1 MTAPENDP
9 FQAAASDRLNRRF
22 FVGISAAATLCGPAL
37 ALGDPAISEEHVTL
51 TRPDVELP
59 AYAAL
64 PVGAAS
70 DTPGAVVIMH
80 VWGVDESIREAVR
93 RLAEAGF
100 AAIAPDLYGR
110 FGAPSG
116 DGVSDSSVFRPYAKR
131 LDRAQYDGDIRAA
144 AAWLTQ
150 RFAKNKIGILGFCM
164 GGRIAMLAAIDDR
177 DAFSAVCPFYGA
189 FTDVDPHA
197 IRVPLCGSYGA
208 RDTSIPAESVNA
220 FAASLDVP
228 NDIRIYDDAGH
239 AFCDDKRPS
248 YVASAAEDAWKR
260 TISFLK
266 KYLGGAQA

>member
-37 ALGDPAISEEHVTL
+37 ALGDPAISAEQVTL
-51 TRPDVELP
+51 SRPDAELP
-59 AYAAL
+59 AYAAF
-64 PVGAAS
+64 PAGAGS
-70 DTPGAVVIMH
+70 DTPGVVVIMH
-80 VWGVDESIREAVR
+80 VWGVDDSIREVVR

-116 DGVSDSSVFRPYAKR
+116 DGTSDSSVFRPYAKR
-131 LDRAQYDGDIRAA
+131 LNRAQYDGDISAA
-144 AAWLTQ
+144 AAWLTEK
-150 RFAKNKIGILGFCM
+150 FAKTKIGILGFCM

-177 DAFSAVCPFYGA
+177 DVFSAVCPFYGA

-208 RDTSIPAESVNA
+208 RDTSIPAESVRA

-228 NDIRIYDDAGH
+228 NDVRIYDDAGH

>member
-22 FVGISAAATLCGPAL
+22 FVGISAAATLCGPVL
-37 ALGDPAISEEHVTL
+37 ALGDPAIAAEHVTL
-51 TRPDVELP
+51 SLPGVELP
-59 AYAAL
+59 AYAAF
-64 PVGAAS
+64 PAGAGS
-70 DTPGAVVIMH
+70 DTPGVVVIMH
-80 VWGVDESIREAVR
+80 VWGVDDSIREVVR

-116 DGVSDSSVFRPYAKR
+116 DGATDSSVFRPYAKQ

-150 RFAKNKIGILGFCM
+150 KFAKSKIGILGFCM
-164 GGRIAMLAAIDDR
+164 GGHIALLAAIDDR
-177 DAFSAVCPFYGA
+177 DVFSAVCPFYGA
-189 FTDVDPHA
+189 VKDVDPHA
-197 IRVPLCGSYGA
+197 IRIPLCGSYGA
-208 RDTSIPAESVNA
+208 LDTGIPAESVRA
-220 FAASLDVP
+220 FAASLNVP

-239 AFCDDKRPS
+239 AFFDNNRPS
-248 YVASAAEDAWKR
+248 YVASAAADAWKR